1 LAVLS
6 ALYGVVSIWSAVSP
20 HDRYR
25 IRMLAQFV
33 PGPVTVTAA
42 LLVVASGMVLILL
55 AHGLRRRKLRAWRLA
70 VAICAVL
77 VVTHLGKGLDLEEA
91 FLALVLLALLVYA
104 RSEFNAKGDRSTR
117 WIAVG
122 AVGVIYAVGFIAGML
137 AIGVYHRKVSG
148 HPTLVNAAWTTIRG
162 FVGLTGPV
170 EYRSMRYENL
180 ATTFLVSVTV
190 LAIVI
195 GAYLLL
201 RPLEPK
207 AYLTDDDSKRLHDL
221 LDKFGSRDSLGYFA
235 LRTDKSV
242 VWSPTGK
249 AAVPYRV
256 VAGVALA
263 SGDPIGDPEAWPGAI
278 KPFVELCREY
288 AWLPAVIG
296 CSEQGGTVYAREVG
310 MHVLEIGDEAV
321 VQVSDFSL
329 AGRSMRNVRQTVNRV
344 KRAGYVARV
353 RRLSDLSQAETA
365 ELARVAAAWRGA
377 ETERGF
383 SMALGRFGDPEDA
396 DCVVVTAHTVADDS
410 EEGGGERLRA
420 LLNFVP
426 WGADGLSLDLMR
438 RDRDAD
444 GGLNEFLICSLLEQ
458 CGGLGV
464 KRVSLN
470 FAMFRSALARGEKL
484 GAGPVSR
491 IWSKLL
497 TFASRWWQIESLY
510 RFNEKFAPTW
520 MPRFVCYPSAGSL
533 IRIAM
538 AAMEAEA
545 FWTRPAAIRRLA
557 GRVPLGFGEREA
569 VKSSQ

>member
-1 LAVLS
+1 MPLALAALS
-6 ALYGVVSIWSAVSP
+6 ALYGLISIWSAVLPRSRAHLRVLSEFIP
-20 HDRYR
+20 KPVTFAA
-25 IRMLAQFV
+25 IMLAI
-33 PGPVTVTAA
+33 AA
-42 LLVVASGMVLILL
+42 GIVLVLL
-55 AHGLRRRKLRAWRLA
+55 AHGLRRRKKRAWRLA
-70 VAICAVL
+70 VAISAVL
-77 VVTHLGKGLDLEEA
+77 IVTHLSKGFGFEA
-91 FLALVLLALLVYA
+91 AVLAALLLALLIYA
-104 RSEFNAKGDRSTR
+104 RAEFIAKGDRSTR

-122 AVGVIYAVGFIAGML
+122 AVVVIYVVGFLAGML
-137 AIGVYHRKVSG
+137 AIGVYHRRG
-148 HPTLVNAAWTTIRG
+148 YRPTMLESAWTVLTG
-162 FVGLTGPV
+162 FVGLDGTVPFRNDKVANMVG
-170 EYRSMRYENL
+170 S
-180 ATTFLVSVTV
+180 ALVGVTV
-190 LAIVI
+190 LAIII

-207 AYLTDDDSKRLHDL
+207 AYLTDDDSRRLREL
-221 LDKFGSRDSLGYFA
+221 LDRFGARDSLGYFA

-278 KPFVELCREY
+278 KPFLELCREY

-296 CSEQGGTVYAREVG
+296 CSEQGGTVYAREAG
-310 MHVLEIGDEAV
+310 LHVLEIGDEAV
-321 VQVSDFSL
+321 VQVADFSL
-329 AGRSMRNVRQTVNRV
+329 SGRSMRNVRQTVNRV

-353 RRLSDLSQAETA
+353 RRLAELTQPETA

-383 SMALGRFGDPEDA
+383 SMALGRFGDLEDG
-396 DCVVVTAHTVADDS
+396 DCVVVTAHTVNED
-410 EEGGGERLRA
+410 GEQLRA

-426 WGADGLSLDLMR
+426 WGPDGLSLDLMR
-438 RDRDAD
+438 RDREAD
-444 GGLNEFLICSLLEQ
+444 GGLNEFLICSLLEK
-458 CGGLGV
+458 CPELRV

-484 GAGPVSR
+484 GAGPISR
-491 IWSKLL
+491 GWSKML

-510 RFNEKFAPTW
+510 RFNEKFAPVW
-520 MPRFVCYPSAGSL
+520 IPRFVCYPSAGSL
-533 IRIAM
+533 IPIAM

-557 GRVPLGFGEREA
+557 GRVPLGFGERQA
-569 VKSSQ
+569 VQSSQ